1 MDKLTFV
8 DLFAGLGGFHY
19 ALKDLGGECVFVSEI
34 DNNLRD
40 LYHKNHK
47 VSKSIIYGD
56 IAKCWTQ
63 VPDHDILVAGFPC
76 QPFSKSGKQLGFND
90 KKRGNCILK
99 FLSMNLYSA
108 SIYNKVFSTF
118 PYK

>member
-1 MDKLTFV
+1 MNSFKFV

-19 ALKDLGGECVFVSEI
+19 ALNSLGGECVFVSEI

-47 VSKSIIYGD
+47 VPKSIIFGD
-56 IAKCWTQ
+56 ISECWTQ
-63 VPDHDILVAGFPC
+63 VPDHDVLVAGFPC

-90 KKRGNCILK
+90 KKRGNC
-99 FLSMNLYSA
+99 N
-108 SIYNKVFSTF
+108 
-118 PYK
+118 

>member
-1 MDKLTFV
+1 MKSFKFV

-40 LYHKNHK
+40 LYQKNHK

-56 IAKCWTQ
+56 ISECWTQ
-63 VPDHDILVAGFPC
+63 VPDHDILVAG
-76 QPFSKSGKQLGFND
+76 
-90 KKRGNCILK
+90 
-99 FLSMNLYSA
+99 SA
-108 SIYNKVFSTF
+108 SKILHFWKC
-118 PYK
+118 P